1 MQETKEMDELA
12 DIIKGVFDVD
22 INKKSGKRTYV
33 DARYV
38 FVKIMTDRGYTVTIL
53 SSYLKKHHTTI
64 IYYRNSACDLMETN
78 EVFLKKYITCRDKF
92 LIDKNGSIRISKKE
106 ELINRIDR
114 LILEKVNLEKR
125 YEGYKRL
132 ENIIEL
138 IDSRTPRGKES
149 FILKKINLMLNG
161 ITDYEEDNKY

>member
-12 DIIKGVFDVD
+12 NIINSVFEVD
-22 INKKSGKRTYV
+22 IKNKSGKREYV

-92 LIDKNGSIRISKKE
+92 LIDKNGTIRISKKE

-114 LILEKVNLEKR
+114 LILEKSNLEKR

>member
-1 MQETKEMDELA
+1 MQETKEMDELV
-12 DIIKGVFDVD
+12 DIIKSVFEVD
-22 INKKSGKRTYV
+22 IKKKSGKREYV

-38 FVKIMTDRGYTVTIL
+38 FVKIMTDRGYAVTLL
-53 SSYLKKHHTTI
+53 SSYLKKHHTTV
-64 IYYRNSACDLMETN
+64 IYYRNSACDIMQTN
-78 EVFLKKYITCRDKF
+78 EMFLRKYIMCRDKF
-92 LIDKNGSIRISKKE
+92 LFGKSGTIRMSNKE
-106 ELINRIDR
+106 ELISRIDT
-114 LILEKVNLEKR
+114 LILDNKNLEKR

-138 IDSRTPRGKES
+138 LDSRTPRGKES

>member
-12 DIIKGVFDVD
+12 NIIDSVFEVD
-22 INKKSGKRTYV
+22 IKNKSGKREYV

-38 FVKIMTDRGYTVTIL
+38 FVKIMTDRGYTVTLL
-53 SSYLKKHHTTI
+53 SNYLKKHHTTV

-78 EVFLKKYITCRDKF
+78 EMFLKKYITCRDKF

-114 LILEKVNLEKR
+114 LILEKANLEKR

-149 FILKKINLMLNG
+149 FMLKKINLMLNG

>member
-12 DIIKGVFDVD
+12 DIINSVFELD
-22 INKKSGKRTYV
+22 IKNKSGKRQYV

-38 FVKIMTDRGYTVTIL
+38 FVKIMTDRGYTVTLL
-53 SSYLKKHHTTI
+53 SNYLKKHHTTV

-114 LILEKVNLEKR
+114 LILEKSNLEKR

>member
-1 MQETKEMDELA
+1 MQETKEMNELV
-12 DIIKGVFDVD
+12 DIIKSVFEVD
-22 INKKSGKRTYV
+22 IRNKSGKREYV

-38 FVKIMTDRGYTVTIL
+38 FVKIMTDRGYAVTLL
-53 SSYLKKHHTTI
+53 SDYLKKHHTTV
-64 IYYRNSACDLMETN
+64 IYYRNSACDLMQTN
-78 EVFLKKYITCRDKF
+78 EMFLRKYMMCRDKF
-92 LIDKNGSIRISKKE
+92 LLDKSGSIRMSNKE
-106 ELINRIDR
+106 ELISRIDA
-114 LILEKVNLEKR
+114 LILDNKNLEKR
-125 YEGYKRL
+125 YDRYKRL